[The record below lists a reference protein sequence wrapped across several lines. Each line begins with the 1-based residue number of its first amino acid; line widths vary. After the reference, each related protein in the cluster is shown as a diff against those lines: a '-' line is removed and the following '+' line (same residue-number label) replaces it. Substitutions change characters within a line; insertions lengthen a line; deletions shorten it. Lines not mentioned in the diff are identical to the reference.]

1 MSKKNKEKSLNKGE
15 KEEYLIKIY
24 LCYLRDKE
32 IGIPILGKIKKVGFE
47 KHYKTTNWSKIN
59 FEKLKNNQKDIKQL
73 ADKLEITKSK
83 SSYKADVKIN
93 DIYYSLKCN
102 GYGKPTIVNH
112 TSRVGWFEIAK
123 LNNLDISNLDK
134 IIDEYWKL
142 RKNGDISEDCPN
154 SHQKSP
160 FYNNKDI
167 IKPYLDF
174 FIFEGSGQGYS
185 KYPATKVLEFK
196 SFKNINSWKIYGDEY
211 LDEHWDNL
219 YFCMRYKKGIM
230 PINKEAYDAHK
241 SKNLISPWIRYFKG
255 SKGEKKYRGALHV
268 RVG

>member
-32 IGIPILGKIKKVGFE
+32 IDIPILGKIKNVGFE
-47 KHYKTTNWSKIN
+47 KNYKTTNWSKIN
-59 FEKLKNNQKDIKQL
+59 FEKLKNNQKDIK
-73 ADKLEITKSK
+73 KLSDTLSITKS
-83 SSYKADVKIN
+83 SSKDKADVKIN

-112 TSRVGWFEIAK
+112 TNRKGWLKIAELKK
-123 LNNLDISNLDK
+123 LEISNLDE
-134 IIDEYWKL
+134 IINQYWKL
-142 RKNGDISEDCPN
+142 RINGDITEDCPN

-160 FYNNKDI
+160 FNNNKEI
-167 IKPYLDF
+167 VKPYLDF

-185 KYPATKVLEFK
+185 KYPASKVLEFK
-196 SFKNINSWKIYGDEY
+196 SFKNINSWKIYGNEY
-211 LDEHWDNL
+211 LDQHWNNL
-219 YFCMRYKKGIM
+219 YFCLRSTKGMPKNYETYEHKK
-230 PINKEAYDAHK
+230 
-241 SKNLISPWIRYFKG
+241 LISLWTRNFKG
-255 SKGEKKYRGALHV
+255 SKGDKKYRGALHV